1 MTCIVG
7 LVQNGIVIIGGDS
20 AASNKK
26 TITVRDSP
34 KVFEREGYI
43 FAFTSSFRMGD
54 ILEMR
59 IATPKVRKP
68 AVSLRRHLITT
79 WVDDELRRVFKML
92 GYSKKENNAESGG
105 SFLVGH
111 LGELCVIR
119 SNFQVG
125 TPREGYCAVGSGATL
140 ALGALY
146 AMSKDTRLSGKTR
159 VIRALEAAEYHSP
172 FVRHP
177 FTILQS

>member
-7 LVQNGIVIIGGDS
+7 LIQNGVVIIGGDS
-20 AASNKK
+20 AGK
-26 TITVRDSP
+26 TPSAVIVMDSP
-34 KVFEREGYI
+34 KVFAREGYI
-43 FAFTSSFRMGD
+43 FGYTSSFRMGD

-59 IATPKVRKP
+59 IAAPTEREPT
-68 AVSLRRHLITT
+68 VSLRRHLITT
-79 WVDDELRRVFKML
+79 WIDDELRRVFKML
-92 GYSKKENNAESGG
+92 GYSKKDNNVETGG

-111 LGELCVIR
+111 LGELCEINP
-119 SNFQVG
+119 NFQVG
-125 TPREGYCAVGSGATL
+125 SPGKGYCAVGSGSPF

-159 VIRALEAAEYHSP
+159 IIRSLEAAAHHSP
-172 FVRHP
+172 SVRRP